1 MKEKILRIFG
11 SILILTFIGC
21 IKQDVE
27 VECDIKLIQA
37 YAIEKCGTFVE
48 NEQCK
53 EEVVYLI
60 ATSCGIK

>member
-21 IKQDVE
+21 AKQDVE

-37 YAIEKCGTFVE
+37 YAIEKCGIFVE